1 MGGREDF
8 PQRSADRRS
17 SGREG
22 DRGWRWRDLFRAGP
36 ARHHRSCYLAVAKE
50 FTQAARRAALLTLH
64 PGGLKKCYLCCRI
77 KVLPMS
83 PVAQWGS
90 SEEAPDACARA
101 ALPRLILLRCARAP
115 LGKAQRRR
123 RRRPHDPLLQQRD
136 DLALGR
142 RGAHFGAAVLDCHV
156 EFAAHAEASRQINSR
171 LDREAGAIDERAMV
185 VGVERVEV
193 GAGAMNLASDRV
205 AGPMDEL
212 LTEAGALDHAAR

>member
-36 ARHHRSCYLAVAKE
+36 ARHHRACYLAVEKE

-83 PVAQWGS
+83 PVAHSPFSVPSATTSRAGRLPALVVVALA
-90 SEEAPDACARA
+90 APRSAR
-101 ALPRLILLRCARAP
+101 PRRASRR
-115 LGKAQRRR
+115 GRAVRGGGRGGVQRRACVVS
-123 RRRPHDPLLQQRD
+123 PLRSGVLV
-136 DLALGR
+136 
-142 RGAHFGAAVLDCHV
+142 FGAKPEPLFGFQVILEQRREIVD
-156 EFAAHAEASRQINSR
+156 R
-171 LDREAGAIDERAMV
+171 LDGGI
-185 VGVERVEV
+185 GV
-193 GAGAMNLASDRV
+193 AD
-205 AGPMDEL
+205 
-212 LTEAGALDHAAR
+212 